1 MPPGLHSSLSRP
13 WLWAPQLFFPIWP
26 RGQKVRVFLEKQGI
40 LSHRG
45 KNVKTHHTATANGA
59 KVLEKGFF

>member
-1 MPPGLHSSLSRP
+1 MGT
-13 WLWAPQLFFPIWP
+13 AAFFPIWP
-26 RGQKVRVFLEKQGI
+26 RGQKVRVCLEKQGI

-59 KVLEKGFF
+59 KVLETKALLGGIAGIRANFGI